1 MMNGKKDDRS
11 DRKVAAALKYDKDNM
26 DAPRLVASG
35 SGKIADKII
44 EVAKEANVS
53 IVEDVALVSALLAL
67 ELGDEVPLEL
77 YESVARVL
85 AFVYKVD
92 SSNRK

>member
-1 MMNGKKDDRS
+1 MMNDKKDGRPE
-11 DRKVAAALKYDKDNM
+11 RKVAAALKYDKENM

-35 SGKIADKII
+35 SGKVAEKII